1 MMQQAVNNDIQMQS
15 GIDLESM
22 DYQQIMSLGFPFVP
36 VKRVDVRDEG
46 VDIRHEVETIVVES
60 GTPVVLENWHKH
72 SKWRA
77 ELFTFPYLADT
88 YGKNV
93 ILCRDLYCA
102 QDVSMS
108 MLEYIQTVHAE
119 SLNSSVSNS
128 NFPKPMHMDETSIGG
143 DIGLLS
149 DKDTDMET
157 HKSDQTEAVVNGDM
171 SIDSLLSFV
180 SSKTTTL
187 STKLCATSDVSVA
200 TNLAK
205 SVGLN
210 MASATS
216 TNERTSK
223 GTKSLQ
229 SKENSLLYAKDVT
242 CPEDWR
248 LFLMADILPQ
258 HLGYLRENDLNTL
271 NPEVA
276 AENLM
281 IYIGQAGTWTP
292 CHIDQCGA
300 IGHNIMTWADDDSSA
315 IWFMIRAEDK
325 EKAEELWRSFG
336 YTMEYESYFASVE
349 QLRQATFP
357 IFVVEQKAGDFVMVP
372 SLGYHQVVNLGKATI
387 KVSWNRLTANCLKA
401 AVNVVLPRYRE
412 IGRPE
417 GYRIRTIIK
426 GALEAWTD
434 LLKSQSTQLPLP
446 KEQFCQSFKDI
457 VQLFQTIVEDEWVD
471 MFFLAKKHSID
482 IKFKK
487 PRRLQN
493 PAPAVCDFCNT
504 DIWNR
509 QFHCSKCTHN
519 SDAYDICT
527 RCYSLGRG
535 CIHRATSMEFV
546 EAFSISSCQRLNTEA
561 IKAWNQSQVLAG
573 CSGHDP
579 IIDAWANGINPA
591 LDKSCSFTT
600 VAYLRQQR
608 LRQALKICHRCRN
621 RNAKFVNTYCSDCN
635 TPICEKC
642 LYRRDNVLW
651 ADVVSKKEPWV
662 CPRCTGNC
670 HCHWCEKKNTTV
682 HSSTAVDLG
691 AVTPNIASMP
701 VEVTRKRFP
710 LMFTQPDDDDRNRG
724 GICDNIIK
732 SFAMEDQEYESNLN
746 IEDNSGARK
755 ASRQLQQKIRQDD
768 NESNSKEDANAS
780 RKKRSR
786 QRSTKDESNGDR
798 GSRLRSKPTMG
809 ERIERRGRPRLKAV
823 SEDEPRGG
831 RRPRPRS
838 KAAAITGSDDE
849 LRRPEKRAR
858 ASSRSRSEV
867 DWKLQHIA
875 SAKSYDI
882 IENLSESSRPR
893 IKRKRASS
901 ISSNSS
907 ATFTGTLSSVSLSSD
922 DDDSDSEIE
931 QPPRSRQKG
940 LVPRQ
945 RPEIQKPTHRQQLQR
960 QLESEM
966 SGRIQI
972 SQTSFEEMM
981 GIKEERV
988 LRSLYSNGMFQTMQ
1002 ALKAKQ

>member
-1 MMQQAVNNDIQMQS
+1 MQQAVNNDIQMQS

-579 IIDAWANGINPA
+579 IIDAWANGTGQE
-591 LDKSCSFTT
+591 LF
-600 VAYLRQQR
+600 L
-608 LRQALKICHRCRN
+608 H
-621 RNAKFVNTYCSDCN
+621 
-635 TPICEKC
+635 
-642 LYRRDNVLW
+642 YRSIFE
-651 ADVVSKKEPWV
+651 AAAAEA
-662 CPRCTGNC
+662 
-670 HCHWCEKKNTTV
+670 
-682 HSSTAVDLG
+682 STQVDLG